1 MIQKD
6 KLIAQIN
13 AKDIKGFRTLYEQVY
28 PMLVSYVSEII
39 LSDEAAEDIVQDLF
53 VYIWESDVTFPTFTA
68 FRSYLYTYVRNTAL
82 DYLKHQHIEQD
93 YANKMAEMPE
103 MPEEDELN
111 REEEYQ
117 KLFSLID
124 ELPEQCRKVFLMA
137 LDGKKNKE
145 IADALQISVVTVK
158 TQKMRA
164 MQKIKKTPP
173 DALFSSLFGMKSGP
187 PSALSTVPEEK
198 PHAHV

>member
-1 MIQKD
+1 M
-6 KLIAQIN
+6 
-13 AKDIKGFRTLYEQVY
+13 GV
-28 PMLVSYVSEII
+28 
-39 LSDEAAEDIVQDLF
+39 
-53 VYIWESDVTFPTFTA
+53 DVTFPTFTA

-164 MQKIKKTPP
+164 MQKIKNTSRCSFF
-173 DALFSSLFGMKSGP
+173 FSFRHEER
-187 PSALSTVPEEK
+187 PSVCFVHSS
-198 PHAHV
+198 

>member
-39 LSDEAAEDIVQDLF
+39 LSEEAAEDIVQDLF

-164 MQKIKKTPP
+164 MQKIKKHLPMLFFL
-173 DALFSSLFGMKSGP
+173 LFS
-187 PSALSTVPEEK
+187 A
-198 PHAHV
+198 

>member
-1 MIQKD
+1 
-6 KLIAQIN
+6 
-13 AKDIKGFRTLYEQVY
+13 
-28 PMLVSYVSEII
+28 MLVSYVSEII

-53 VYIWESDVTFPTFTA
+53 VYIWESDVTFPSFSA

-93 YANKMAEMPE
+93 YANKMSEMPE
-103 MPEEDELN
+103 MPDDDELN
-111 REEEYQ
+111 QEEEYR
-117 KLFSLID
+117 KLFALID

-164 MQKIKKTPP
+164 MQKIKKHLPMLFFL
-173 DALFSSLFGMKSGP
+173 LFS
-187 PSALSTVPEEK
+187 A
-198 PHAHV
+198 

>member
-1 MIQKD
+1 
-6 KLIAQIN
+6 
-13 AKDIKGFRTLYEQVY
+13 
-28 PMLVSYVSEII
+28 
-39 LSDEAAEDIVQDLF
+39 
-53 VYIWESDVTFPTFTA
+53 
-68 FRSYLYTYVRNTAL
+68 
-82 DYLKHQHIEQD
+82 
-93 YANKMAEMPE
+93 MAEMPE

-164 MQKIKKTPP
+164 MQKIKKHLPM
-173 DALFSSLFGMKSGP
+173 LFFSSLFGMKSGP

>member
-1 MIQKD
+1 M
-6 KLIAQIN
+6 
-13 AKDIKGFRTLYEQVY
+13 GV
-28 PMLVSYVSEII
+28 
-39 LSDEAAEDIVQDLF
+39 
-53 VYIWESDVTFPTFTA
+53 DVTFPTFTA

-137 LDGKKNKE
+137 LDGKKKKE

-164 MQKIKKTPP
+164 MQKIKKKTPP